1 MDTVSN
7 DGRTAWPGQL
17 PRYGPRVAAT
27 PDIQLL
33 RADNPGPFTLE
44 GTNTWLVGRDPCW
57 VVDPGPQLAGH
68 LDALAA
74 AGAARGGIAGIVL
87 THDHGDH
94 AEGVPGLL
102 DRIGSGVPVAA
113 ARAPVATTTVGH
125 GDAVG
130 PFEVIATPGHA
141 PDHLAYRH
149 GDALFSG
156 DAVLGRGSVFIAPDP
171 GALRGYLAALD
182 HLLTLDLATI
192 HPGHGPL
199 VGDPAAKL
207 AEYRDH
213 RLDRERRLVTALAG
227 GLRSVDELLDAVW
240 ADVPAVLRPAATV
253 TLAAHLD
260 KLAEE
265 GSLPAGVDRPALSM

>member
-1 MDTVSN
+1 MPNVADTA
-7 DGRTAWPGQL
+7 DTE
-17 PRYGPRVAAT
+17 
-27 PDIQLL
+27 LL

-57 VVDPGPQLAGH
+57 VVDPGPELAGH
-68 LDALAA
+68 LDAIAA
-74 AGAARGGIAGIVL
+74 AGAARGGIAGVVL

-102 DRIGSGVPVAA
+102 ERVGSGVPVAA
-113 ARAPVATTTVGH
+113 ARAPVATRLVRH
-125 GDAVG
+125 GDVVG
-130 PFEVIATPGHA
+130 PFDVIGTPGHA

-149 GDALFSG
+149 GGALFSG

-192 HPGHGPL
+192 HPGHGPQ
-199 VGDPAAKL
+199 VDDPAAKL

-213 RLDRERRLVTALAG
+213 RLARERQLVTALAG
-227 GLRSVDELLDAVW
+227 GLRSVDDLLDAVW
-240 ADVPAVLRPAATV
+240 TDTPAVLRPAAAV

-265 GSLPAGVDRPALSM
+265 GRLPEGVDRPAISM